1 MRQKWIIAATIL
13 LLFPWSKLIVM
24 WKLIEQIYWA
34 YNRLGICNII
44 HYVHLYLYMMG
55 GIEEGPVW

>member
-1 MRQKWIIAATIL
+1 
-13 LLFPWSKLIVM
+13 M